1 MMGEL
6 LEDVDPCETVEYVLP
21 LLNGFAMDE
30 GKSGHY
36 HMQNPDTD
44 VPRCLALDE
53 SVKEAFASQLHRV
66 LWYYFTVST
75 LH

>member
-30 GKSGHY
+30 G
-36 HMQNPDTD
+36 
-44 VPRCLALDE
+44 E
-53 SVKEAFASQLHRV
+53 SASETRHIAN
-66 LWYYFTVST
+66 
-75 LH
+75 

>member
-30 GKSGHY
+30 GEW
-36 HMQNPDTD
+36 
-44 VPRCLALDE
+44 L
-53 SVKEAFASQLHRV
+53 KETGPAAN
-66 LWYYFTVST
+66 
-75 LH
+75 